1 MNRFKKIVFLA
12 FSLFISLIGT
22 SQNSLRA
29 NGKVINN
36 ERCIEIKLTS
46 EDFGATKEVLSDI
59 LEATIVDDCIELKI
73 QYGGCGGNIE
83 FVTDGKIVNTPKP
96 KMNFKLNWTEVA
108 TCKEDQQ
115 ILVTFDLSIYKR
127 LIQENKA
134 VINILGTDI
143 QLKYK

>member
-12 FSLFISLIGT
+12 FSLFISLVGT
-22 SQNSLRA
+22 SQNSLHA

-46 EDFGATKEVLSDI
+46 EDLGATKEVLSDI
-59 LEATIVDDCIELKI
+59 IEATIVDDCIELKI

-115 ILVTFDLSIYKR
+115 VLVTFDLSIYKR

>member
-46 EDFGATKEVLSDI
+46 EDLGATKEVLSDI
-59 LEATIVDDCIELKI
+59 IEATIVDDCIELKI
-73 QYGGCGGNIE
+73 IYGGCGGNIE
-83 FVTDGKIVNTPKP
+83 FVTDGKIVNAPKP
-96 KMNFKLNWTEVA
+96 KMNFKLNWTEVS